1 MTMKLGIV
9 TYQWGANW
17 DLPTLIKNCAEA
29 GYAGAELRTT
39 HKHGV
44 EVSLNRDQR
53 TQVQKRFA
61 DSGVEL
67 IGLGSTCEFHSSD
80 PAVVKKN
87 VDLTKEFLVLAH
99 DVGGSGV
106 KVRPNGLVKGKDR
119 HGTAE
124 QIGTALRECGQ
135 FADGYGMEIRLEVH
149 GKPTSD
155 LSLIEE
161 IMRVADHPSVGV
173 CWNSN
178 ASDVTN
184 GSVKANFDRVK
195 KKLGRTCHINELYSG
210 YPYRE
215 LFSLLQGAGFEGYC
229 LAECQPTA
237 DPKQVMK
244 YYRALWLELCRP
256 ISTQP
261 RPA

>member
-1 MTMKLGIV
+1 MKLGIV

-39 HKHGV
+39 HRHGV
-44 EVSLNRDQR
+44 EVSLSKEQR
-53 TQVQKRFA
+53 AEVQKRFV

-87 VDLTKEFLVLAH
+87 VELTKEFIMLAH

-124 QIGTALRECGQ
+124 QIGKALHECGQ
-135 FADGYGMEIRLEVH
+135 FAEGYGMPVLEAMAA
-149 GKPTSD
+149 GIPIACSD
-155 LSLIEE
+155 IAPLRE
-161 IMRVADHPSVGV
+161 VAGDT
-173 CWNSN
+173 
-178 ASDVTN
+178 ALF
-184 GSVKANFDRVK
+184 FDPLDERAISEA
-195 KKLGRTCHINELYSG
+195 LDAITGHAALR
-210 YPYRE
+210 RE
-215 LFSLLQGAGFEGYC
+215 LSQKGP
-229 LAECQPTA
+229 Q
-237 DPKQVMK
+237 
-244 YYRALWLELCRP
+244 RASGP
-256 ISTQP
+256 QDGSY
-261 RPA
+261 

>member
-1 MTMKLGIV
+1 MKLNMV

-17 DLPTLIKNCAEA
+17 DLPTLIK
-29 GYAGAELRTT
+29 
-39 HKHGV
+39 
-44 EVSLNRDQR
+44 DQR
-53 TQVQKRFA
+53 AEVQKRFVDA
-61 DSGVEL
+61 GVEVVG
-67 IGLGSTCEFHSSD
+67 IGSTCEFHSND
-80 PAVVKKN
+80 PTVVKKTIE
-87 VDLTKEFLVLAH
+87 LTKQSVVLSH
-99 DVGGSGV
+99 DIGGGGV

-119 HGTAE
+119 DGTAE
-124 QIGTALRECGQ
+124 QIGKALRECGQ
-135 FADGYGMEIRLEVH
+135 FAEGYGMEIRLEVH
-149 GKPTSD
+149 GKGTSE

-161 IMRVADHPSVGV
+161 IMRAADHPSVGV

-178 ASDVTN
+178 ASDVID
-184 GSVKANFDRVK
+184 GSIKANFDRVK

>member
-1 MTMKLGIV
+1 MKLGMV

-17 DLPTLIKNCAEA
+17 DLPTLIKYCAEA
-29 GYAGAELRTT
+29 HYAGAELRTS

-44 EVSLNRDQR
+44 EPALNPSQR
-53 TQVQKRFA
+53 AEVQKRFA

-67 IGLGSTCEFHSSD
+67 IGLGSACEFHSSD

-87 VDLTKEFLVLAH
+87 IELTKEFIVLSH

-124 QIGTALRECGQ
+124 QIGKALRECGR
-135 FADGYGMEIRLEVH
+135 FAEGYGMEVRLEVH
-149 GKPTSD
+149 GKQSSD

-161 IMRVADHPSVGV
+161 IMKAADHSSVGV

-178 ASDVTN
+178 ASDVVN

-215 LFSLLQGAGFEGYC
+215 LFGLLQGADFEGYC
-229 LAECQPTA
+229 LAECQPTG
-237 DPKQVMK
+237 DPKQVMR
-244 YYRALWLELCRP
+244 YYRALWLELCKPDPSRP
-256 ISTQP
+256 
-261 RPA
+261 RA

>member
-1 MTMKLGIV
+1 MKLGIV

-44 EVSLNRDQR
+44 EVSLSKEQR
-53 TQVQKRFA
+53 AEVQKRFV

-87 VDLTKEFLVLAH
+87 VELTKEFIMLAH

-106 KVRPNGLVKGKDR
+106 KVGKDR

-124 QIGTALRECGQ
+124 QIGKALHECGQ
-135 FADGYGMEIRLEVH
+135 FAEGYGMEVRLEVH
-149 GKPTSD
+149 GKGSAD

-161 IMRVADHPSVGV
+161 IMRAADHPSVGV

-178 ASDVTN
+178 ASDVIN

-195 KKLGRTCHINELYSG
+195 TKLGRTCHINELYSG

-244 YYRALWLELCRP
+244 YYRALWLELSRAK
-256 ISTQP
+256 SAQA

>member
-1 MTMKLGIV
+1 MKLGLV

-17 DLPTLIKNCAEA
+17 DLPTLIKYCAEA
-29 GYAGAELRTT
+29 GYSGAELRTT

-44 EVSLNRDQR
+44 EIALNHQQR
-53 TQVQKRFA
+53 AEVQKRFA
-61 DSGVEL
+61 DSGIEL
-67 IGLGSTCEFHSSD
+67 VGLGTTCEYHSGD
-80 PAVVKKN
+80 PAIVKKN
-87 VDLTKEFLVLAH
+87 VDLTKEFIILAH

-119 HGTAE
+119 DGTAE

-149 GKPTSD
+149 GKGTSE
-155 LSLIEE
+155 LSLIEA
-161 IMRVADHPSVGV
+161 IMRVADRPNVGV

-178 ASDVTN
+178 AGDVVN

-195 KKLGRTCHINELYSG
+195 NRLGRTCHINELYSG

-215 LFSLLQGAGFEGYC
+215 LFALLQESGFEGYC
-229 LAECQPTA
+229 LAECQPTT
-237 DPKQVMK
+237 DPKQVMR
-244 YYRALWLELCRP
+244 YYRALWLEL
-256 ISTQP
+256 S
-261 RPA
+261 RPANSNRPQPA